1 MPTPAALSNP
11 VAGASHRRD
20 AGLRSPA
27 PFLILLALLIA
38 LAWAP
43 IAEAQ
48 FVNTP
53 YSTRFGKNKVT
64 YETFDFWKY
73 TAPHFDVYYY
83 PEEEQHLDEVVAFAE
98 DAYRR
103 LSQKMNH
110 QLSERMPIIFY
121 QTHAEFQST
130 HILPYFL
137 PEGVAAFAEPS
148 KNRLVLPVDDPP
160 DQLHLLMIHE
170 ITHLF
175 EFDYFFGSRLG
186 SAIRAQPPNWVME
199 GFAEHMA
206 DNLTSTDEMMLRD
219 VVLSDDIPTIVQMS
233 FNRGFFI
240 DYVLGQVV
248 WDYIEHE
255 YGTEGVRLLLSEI
268 RRDLGQDIERDIER
282 AFNVTPQTF
291 NNDFRAF
298 LRARYLPGVLE
309 RAEAPDFAR
318 DVMAGME
325 LGDRPLA
332 FNPVVS
338 PEGRTFA
345 AISVDERQQRL
356 DIYTFDTQTGRRLE
370 NLTGGH
376 HDNFEYI
383 VGQGLTVGFQGGN
396 DISWSPDGSTL
407 AFFGRTPPTRTL
419 WLVDARDGDVI
430 HRFKT
435 DLDQALSPSIGPDGR
450 VVFAAHRSG
459 VRDVYLYDPRTE
471 ELANLTQDEFYDYA
485 PVWSPDGQS
494 IVFVSHVLGADKLFR
509 IDLSRP
515 QERVQLTFG
524 LSDDTQPA
532 FSADGSVLYYVSDRT
547 GVHNLYGLELASDTV
562 RRYTNILHG
571 AFYPQP
577 IPGSRELLFSAYQ
590 DGSYDIYAME
600 LPDALETF
608 AATSEDLPDEEIDR
622 LEADMA
628 ALTDIELSDENRTQS
643 AGGGWHVSAVQVAG
657 GYSTFGGGTVLAQ
670 TFIQFE
676 DLLGNH
682 QLTAILGSIESN
694 RNFTGVY
701 TNRKHRWNWGALAT
715 HQRAFFFPFDINTG
729 TFTRQAFFE
738 FDGAEI
744 FADYPF
750 SRDWRMELSVG
761 FYRREYGANFG
772 FLEPT
777 SDELV
782 SFESRFHDGTY
793 MPVGINLVG
802 DKARFK
808 EYGAFAG
815 RRFQLG
821 FEAAPPGVGSLEFY
835 NVTTDLRQY
844 FPITAESQLA
854 FRLWGSGSFGEDP
867 AAFFFGGLN
876 QLRGYRYLQFAGS
889 RAALLNVEYRF
900 PIAWEARAGD
910 FALRQI
916 RGLLFF
922 DMGAA
927 WFDDESFELF
937 RDGRLEDGRA
947 SFGAGIGVNLAG
959 IPLYWFFAQRT
970 DFDQLDGGIDVSF
983 YIGPLF

>member
-1 MPTPAALSNP
+1 MSTPAALRNRI
-11 VAGASHRRD
+11 GDGIRRVP
-20 AGLRSPA
+20 GLRSRA
-27 PFLILLALLIA
+27 PLLVLLATVFA
-38 LAWAP
+38 LAWTSTAQ
-43 IAEAQ
+43 AQ
-48 FVNTP
+48 FINTP
-53 YSTRFGKNKVT
+53 FSTRYGKNKVT

-83 PEEEQHLDEVVAFAE
+83 PEEEQHLDEIVAFAE

-121 QTHAEFQST
+121 QTHAEFQQT
-130 HILPYFL
+130 HTLPYFL

-148 KNRLVLPVDDPP
+148 QNRLVLPVDDPP

-206 DNLTSTDEMMLRD
+206 SNLTTLDEMMLRD
-219 VVLSDDIPTIVQMS
+219 IVLSDDIPTLIQMS
-233 FNRGFFI
+233 FNRGFLV

-248 WDYIEHE
+248 WDYIEFE

-298 LRARYLPGVLE
+298 LRARYLPGALE
-309 RAEAPDFAR
+309 RREAPDFSR
-318 DVMAGME
+318 DVMEGIP

-332 FNPVVS
+332 LNPVAS
-338 PEGRTFA
+338 PDGRRFA
-345 AISVDERQQRL
+345 AISVDERELQL
-356 DIYTFDTQTGRRLE
+356 DIFTFDTATGRRLE
-370 NLTGGH
+370 NITDGM
-376 HDNFEYI
+376 HDDFEY
-383 VGQGLTVGFQGGN
+383 VVAQGATVGFQAGN
-396 DISWSPDGSTL
+396 DMSWSPDGDVL

-419 WLVDARDGDVI
+419 FLVDTRNGDVL
-430 HRFKT
+430 HEFRT
-435 DLDQALSPSIGPDGR
+435 ELDQALSPSIGPDGR
-450 VVFAAHRSG
+450 VLFAAHRNG
-459 VRDVYLYDPRTE
+459 VRDIYLYDPDTE
-471 ELANLTQDEFYDYA
+471 ALANLTQDELYDYA
-485 PVWSPDGQS
+485 PVWSPDGES

-509 IDLSRP
+509 IDLARP

-524 LSDDTQPA
+524 SSNDTQPA
-532 FSADGSVLYYVSDRT
+532 FSPDGSMLYYASDRG
-547 GVHNLYGLELASDTV
+547 GVYNLYGLELATDTV

-571 AFYPQP
+571 AFYPNP
-577 IPGSRELLFSAYQ
+577 IPETNELLFSAYQ
-590 DGSYDIYAME
+590 DGSYDVYAMT
-600 LPDALETF
+600 LPEPLETF
-608 AATSEDLPDEEIDR
+608 SATDEELPDEEIDR
-622 LEADMA
+622 IEREMA
-628 ALTDIELSDENRTQS
+628 ELTDVELSDENRTQS
-643 AGGGWHVSAVQVAG
+643 AGGGWHVSNIQIAG

-682 QLTAILGSIESN
+682 QLTAVLGSIESN

-701 TNRKHRWNWGALAT
+701 RNQKHRWNWGALAT
-715 HQRAFFFPFDINTG
+715 HQRSFFFTADINTG
-729 TFTRQAFFE
+729 QIDRQAFFE
-738 FDGAEI
+738 LDGGEV

-750 SRDWRMELSVG
+750 SRDWRMEMSAG
-761 FYRREYGANFG
+761 FYRREYNANFG

-777 SDELV
+777 SDEVV
-782 SFESRFHDGTY
+782 SFESRFHDGTF
-793 MPVGINLVG
+793 MPIGVNFIG

-808 EYGAFAG
+808 EYGPFAG

-821 FEAAPPGVGSLEFY
+821 FEAAPPGVGELSFY
-835 NVTTDLRQY
+835 NVSTDIRQY
-844 FPITAESQLA
+844 VPITPDSQLA
-854 FRLWGSGSFGEDP
+854 LRLWGSGSFGDDP
-867 AAFFFGGLN
+867 TAFFFGGLN

-889 RAALLNVEYRF
+889 RAALVNVEYRF
-900 PIAWEARAGD
+900 PIIWEARAGD

-916 RGLLFF
+916 RGLLFL
-922 DMGAA
+922 DIGAA
-927 WFDDESFELF
+927 WFEDQDFSLFE
-937 RDGRLEDGRA
+937 DGRLEDGRA